1 MSLSI
6 SALATGLSGFANNQL
21 QKKKEEQAQAREDE
35 KLAYARQFAEDDRS
49 YNRGRNAVADQQTAQ
64 TFSQQQLANGLNIAA
79 AQRKDQLDQ
88 QTMQRKQM
96 FEGMYG
102 DYSTDNIK
110 GLVDK
115 INPLM
120 PSGID
125 TDQFQRFDVNADGT
139 ATLNTYSKADPAKPI
154 GQGKATNKENLMAA
168 ARAFFDP
175 QGAYESEITQ
185 RAKLAEEQRAASVEN
200 AKAERDHSFKIAEIG
215 AQGQNTRANS
225 LFNAG
230 LNIQRDGINW
240 DRKDAYAQQN
250 PGGSGTSSK
259 SPSVPQFSFSQ
270 AQPSDLMG
278 FLIGRESGGVH
289 RTASGGL
296 LTSPKGA
303 QGVAQIMPGTGV
315 DPGYGVKP
323 VQNNTEAEH
332 RRFGQ
337 DYLSAMYAEF
347 GNDPEKALAAYNAGP
362 KRLQQGLAAAQKSG
376 KPWLAHMPA
385 ETQQYVASIKQKYSQ
400 QYANGV
406 SQQISSTVAPLT
418 TQILN
423 DFKGVKNELGAE
435 VLNGAQVRGALTN
448 AATLL
453 NKAVAAADPN
463 QKIKFYNDAGT
474 SIALALTGTG
484 LSEQQITDYKNNI
497 LTAMVGEGSNFAGVA
512 DKVGWRN
519 APPRQVDPDIEAAI
533 NGTESNKP
541 AASTSTKLKSATVQP
556 TATQKLLADAQ
567 KAADAEKNRV
577 ANNPIVKSL
586 EAKKSVIVKKHQDAS
601 AKLKSF
607 DEQTAKLQAT
617 YNELDSARST
627 MPDAVSR
634 LNLPGRKSQIE
645 GRRRERVALE
655 RQVNQLSDQI
665 SDADRSIQRASNS
678 RGLGGIAARNG

>member
-1 MSLSI
+1 M
-6 SALATGLSGFANNQL
+6 T
-21 QKKKEEQAQAREDE
+21 
-35 KLAYARQFAEDDRS
+35 
-49 YNRGRNAVADQQTAQ
+49 
-64 TFSQQQLANGLNIAA
+64 
-79 AQRKDQLDQ
+79 
-88 QTMQRKQM
+88 
-96 FEGMYG
+96 
-102 DYSTDNIK
+102 
-110 GLVDK
+110 
-115 INPLM
+115 
-120 PSGID
+120 
-125 TDQFQRFDVNADGT
+125 
-139 ATLNTYSKADPAKPI
+139 
-154 GQGKATNKENLMAA
+154 
-168 ARAFFDP
+168 
-175 QGAYESEITQ
+175 
-185 RAKLAEEQRAASVEN
+185 
-200 AKAERDHSFKIAEIG
+200 
-215 AQGQNTRANS
+215 
-225 LFNAG
+225 
-230 LNIQRDGINW
+230 IQRDGINW

-250 PGGSGTSSK
+250 SGGTGTSSK

-289 RTASGGL
+289 RTAAGGL

-423 DFKGVKNELGAE
+423 DFKGVKNDLGAE
-435 VLNGAQVRGALTN
+435 VVNGAQVRGALTN

-453 NKAVAAADPN
+453 NKAVAADDPN

-497 LTAMVGEGSNFAGVA
+497 LTAMVGEGSNFSGVA

-519 APPRQVDPDIEAAI
+519 AKPQQVDPDIEAAI
-533 NGTESNKP
+533 NGTGGAKTGKP
-541 AASTSTKLKSATVQP
+541 AATQAAKVPATGLNGNSAKSTIADPRANAMLAQGQKDYDADQVRRRNHPEVKAVQQEYVKYQ
-556 TATQKLLADAQ
+556 AEYDSISKQLA
-567 KAADAEKNRV
+567 EH
-577 ANNPIVKSL
+577 
-586 EAKKSVIVKKHQDAS
+586 AKKVKELEK
-601 AKLKSF
+601 
-607 DEQTAKLQAT
+607 TQA
-617 YNELDSARST
+617 ELDAAKKTNPNATKYAST
-627 MPDAVSR
+627 LGFSMDLFLAHKKQESLKRR
-634 LNLPGRKSQIE
+634 LDFAKSNIDFLKNKE
-645 GRRRERVALE
+645 
-655 RQVNQLSDQI
+655 NQLMTE
-665 SDADRSIQRASNS
+665 S
-678 RGLGGIAARNG
+678 RWTRGI

>member
-1 MSLSI
+1 MAFSPGMAI
-6 SALATGLSGFANNQL
+6 GLARGLQDYQDTL
-21 QKKKEEQAQAREDE
+21 EKKRLEAKADE
-35 KLAYARQFAEDDRS
+35 KDAYAKQWAEDDRT
-49 YNRGRNAVADQQTAQ
+49 YNRERNAVADQQTAQ
-64 TFSQQQLANGLNIAA
+64 SFNQQQLATGLAIGA
-79 AQRKDQLDQ
+79 AQRKDAKDLLDEQNRKKFGDIYVQSKLGNTQAALNLINSQIKPGINTQ
-88 QTMQRKQM
+88 QVQR
-96 FEGMYG
+96 Y
-102 DYSTDNIK
+102 DLS
-110 GLVDK
+110 
-115 INPLM
+115 P
-120 PSGID
+120 
-125 TDQFQRFDVNADGT
+125 DGKVL
-139 ATLNTYSKADPAKPI
+139 LNTYDSADLTKPI
-154 GQGKATNKENLMAA
+154 GQGKETSLDNLV
-168 ARAFFDP
+168 
-175 QGAYESEITQ
+175 QSAYGFYNPTGSWESELAQ
-185 RAKLAEEQRAASVEN
+185 KVKFAEEQRAAAAEN

-250 PGGSGTSSK
+250 PTGTSSK
-259 SPSVPQFSFSQ
+259 SAGVPQFSFSQ

-289 RTASGGL
+289 RTAAGGL

-303 QGVAQIMPGTGV
+303 QGIAQIMPDTGV
-315 DPGYGVKP
+315 SPGYGVKP

-435 VLNGAQVRGALTN
+435 VVNGAQVRGALTN

-519 APPRQVDPDIEAAI
+519 APPKQVDPDIEAAI
-533 NGTESNKP
+533 NGTGGAKAGKP
-541 AASTSTKLKSATVQP
+541 AATTQAAKPPAAQPNIATIVAATTNAPKPHRMQLDAVKKEIGVIQSAIKSGQASPLQQAKLNERLKDLNKALPDSRHISLSDTVGAVTEP
-556 TATQKLLADAQ
+556 FRFKLQTGLTGGAGSVQSNSPAVDS
-567 KAADAEKNRV
+567 KVN
-577 ANNPIVKSL
+577 L
-586 EAKKSVIVKKHQDAS
+586 EA
-601 AKLKSF
+601 
-607 DEQTAKLQAT
+607 
-617 YNELDSARST
+617 
-627 MPDAVSR
+627 
-634 LNLPGRKSQIE
+634 RK
-645 GRRRERVALE
+645 
-655 RQVNQLSDQI
+655 QV
-665 SDADRSIQRASNS
+665 
-678 RGLGGIAARNG
+678 GL